1 MRAVLS
7 PGESADLL
15 KPTPLSRGSGRGGDQ
30 RGPHQLSPPR
40 GPHRLLGRPELI
52 RRASP
57 GPTET
62 RSGRRP
68 RQESASASPGSK
80 TQGCQAGPG
89 CARLR
94 VGARAS
100 AAACVSGSAAEP
112 PWRSP
117 PALSRCQLL
126 ACPRQSPGSAGR
138 ALLFRVRLKLFTA
151 PRSLRTCVAAFPQP
165 SLFSLATWH
174 GRRIAERAYPWRP
187 LPRPSLPHPEPG
199 DLQD

>member
-1 MRAVLS
+1 M
-7 PGESADLL
+7 G
-15 KPTPLSRGSGRGGDQ
+15 PTICW
-30 RGPHQLSPPR
+30 
-40 GPHRLLGRPELI
+40 EV
-52 RRASP
+52 
-57 GPTET
+57 PTET

-68 RQESASASPGSK
+68 RQESASASRGSQ

-138 ALLFRVRLKLFTA
+138 ALPFRVRLSF
-151 PRSLRTCVAAFPQP
+151 LRRLALCARVWPP
-165 SLFSLATWH
+165 SLNAASSRWLLGTAVGSRRGPTPGASSPAPVCRIQSLATSRTETSR
-174 GRRIAERAYPWRP
+174 GSGFSSPQSKPRRARSISHCASRGSQP
-187 LPRPSLPHPEPG
+187 LAAPDACL
-199 DLQD
+199 

>member
-1 MRAVLS
+1 M
-7 PGESADLL
+7 PGGSADLL
-15 KPTPLSRGSGRGGDQ
+15 KSTPLSWGSGRGGDQ
-30 RGPHQLSPPR
+30 RGPYQLSPRPRR
-40 GPHRLLGRPELI
+40 GPHHLLGRPELI
-52 RRASP
+52 RLASP
-57 GPTET
+57 GPTES

-68 RQESASASPGSK
+68 RRESASASPSSQ
-80 TQGCQAGPG
+80 TEGCQAGPG

-112 PWRSP
+112 PWLPP

-126 ACPRQSPGSAGR
+126 ACPRQSPGSAER
-138 ALLFRVRLKLFTA
+138 ALPFRVRLSSYGASLFAHVCGRLPSTQA
-151 PRSLRTCVAAFPQP
+151 QP

-187 LPRPSLPHPEPG
+187 LPRLSLPHPEPG